1 MELEEPKIE
10 LGNAGK
16 GRRKAHHFK
25 QDSQGEGKIWSKT
38 WTKKGRELY
47 GYVRKKVPGRR
58 NSINPEAVLH
68 EELRMSPN
76 VLEGKQ
82 SACNA
87 GDPGLLPGSGRSPEK
102 GSGYSLQ
109 YSCLGNLIDRGA
121 WWATVH
127 GVTRVGQE
135 WAHFHLFHLRR
146 WVCLE
151 QREWG
156 GNNRRETRVHHTYS
170 VHRFKIFISCD
181 SLGSFY
187 AAWLGLDLELNGEL
201 MAVVISAFPLFMNCD
216 QQPETTLSVNLIKP
230 LPCTGFC
237 YGMVSVRKSQLPL
250 IGYKG
255 FKNCS

>member
-1 MELEEPKIE
+1 
-10 LGNAGK
+10 
-16 GRRKAHHFK
+16 
-25 QDSQGEGKIWSKT
+25 
-38 WTKKGRELY
+38 
-47 GYVRKKVPGRR
+47 
-58 NSINPEAVLH
+58 
-68 EELRMSPN
+68 MSPN

-156 GNNRRETRVHHTYS
+156 GNNRRETGVHHTYS

-230 LPCTGFC
+230 IPCTGFC